1 VTSRRTKAQLL
12 LLVVIAVVGM
22 TYTGA
27 EYAGLDRLF
36 GARGYVVTMRLT
48 DSGGI
53 FVNAE
58 VAYRGVTVGRVTDLR
73 LTDWGV
79 EVDLDIESSAPPIPA
94 GTRALVANRSA
105 IGEQYVELEP
115 DGEGGPYL
123 GGDSVIPL
131 DRTAI
136 PPSPESVLGNLDA
149 LVSSVP
155 LDSLRTVVD
164 ELDAAFAG
172 AGEPLRR
179 LLDSTD
185 SLTATAIDHLPQTT
199 GLLANG
205 RTVLETQRAESA
217 NIAAFGEGLG
227 QIAAQLKQSD
237 PDLRSVIGQ
246 APVVARQVDDVLR
259 TSGTDLSV
267 LVANLLTTT
276 QITTSRKDAIEQ
288 ALVVYPIVVAA
299 TRTTSPDGT
308 GHLGVVLNFFDP
320 LSCTRGYETTVQ
332 RPADDVTAVPA
343 NSQAYCAEPPGSPI
357 SVRGAQN
364 APFAGVPQQLPP
376 PERQEPQDR
385 RLPGVLGSLDARP
398 GPASLAGL
406 LGLGE

>member
-1 VTSRRTKAQLL
+1 MISRGTRVRLL
-12 LLVVIAVVGM
+12 VLVVIAVVGV

-27 EYAGLDRLF
+27 EYARLDRLF
-36 GARGYVVTMRLT
+36 GARGYVATMRLT

-58 VAYRGVTVGRVTDLR
+58 VAYRGVTVGRVTELR

-79 EVDLDIESSAPPIPA
+79 EVDLDVEPSAPPIPA
-94 GTRALVANRSA
+94 STRALVANRSA

-115 DGEGGPYL
+115 DDENGPFL
-123 GGDSVIPL
+123 GQGSVIPL

-136 PPSPESVLGNLDA
+136 PPSPESVLANLDA
-149 LVSSVP
+149 LVTSVP
-155 LDSLRTVVD
+155 IESLRTVVD
-164 ELDAAFAG
+164 ELDTAFSG
-172 AGEPLRR
+172 AGEPLQR
-179 LLDSTD
+179 LLDSAD
-185 SLTATAIDHLPQTT
+185 SLTGTAIDHLPQTV
-199 GLLANG
+199 GLLADG

-217 NIAAFGEGLG
+217 NIAAFGEGLAR
-227 QIAAQLKQSD
+227 ISAQLKESD
-237 PDLRSVIGQ
+237 PDLRAVIGQ

-288 ALVVYPIVVAA
+288 ALVVYPIVVAT

-308 GHLGVVLNFFDP
+308 GHLGAVLNFFDP
-320 LSCTRGYETTVQ
+320 MSCTRGYETTHQ
-332 RPADDVTAVPA
+332 RPADDVTSIPA

-364 APFAGVPQQLPP
+364 APFAGIPQQLPA
-376 PERQEPQDR
+376 PEQQRQ

-398 GPASLAGL
+398 APTSLAGL

>member
-1 VTSRRTKAQLL
+1 MINRRSKVQIL
-12 LLVVIAVVGM
+12 LLVAIAVVGM

-27 EYAGLDRLF
+27 EYAGLDRML

-53 FVNAE
+53 FTNAE
-58 VAYRGVTVGRVTDLR
+58 VTYRGVTVGRVAELR

-79 EVDLDIESSAPPIPA
+79 EVDLDIESSTPIPA
-94 GTRALVANRSA
+94 DTRALVANRSA

-115 DGEGGPYL
+115 DDESGPYL
-123 GGDSVIPL
+123 DDGSVIPL

-149 LVSSVP
+149 FVTSVP
-155 LDSLRTVVD
+155 IESLRTVVD
-164 ELDAAFAG
+164 ELDTAFTG
-172 AGEPLRR
+172 AGEPLQR
-179 LLDSTD
+179 LLDSAD
-185 SLTATAIDHLPQTT
+185 SLTGTAIDHLPQTT
-199 GLLANG
+199 GLLADG
-205 RTVLETQRAESA
+205 RTVLETQQAEAA
-217 NIAAFGEGLG
+217 NIAAFGKGLG
-227 QIAAQLKQSD
+227 RISAQLKKSD
-237 PDLRSVIGQ
+237 PDLRTVIGQ

-259 TSGTDLSV
+259 TSGTDLGV

-288 ALVVYPIVVAA
+288 ALVVYPIVVAT

-308 GHLGVVLNFFDP
+308 GHLGLVFNFFDP
-320 LSCTRGYETTVQ
+320 MSCTRGYETTVQ
-332 RPADDVTAVPA
+332 RPANDVTAVPA
-343 NSQAYCAEPPGSPI
+343 NSQAYCAEPPNSPI

-364 APFAGVPQQLPP
+364 APFAGIPQQLPP
-376 PERQEPQDR
+376 PEQQEQ
-385 RLPGVLGSLDARP
+385 RLPGVLGSLGTTA
-398 GPASLAGL
+398 GPTSLAGL

>member
-1 VTSRRTKAQLL
+1 VISRGTRVRLL
-12 LLVVIAVVGM
+12 ALVVIAVVGM

-27 EYAGLDRLF
+27 EYAGLDRMF
-36 GARGYVVTMRLT
+36 GARGYVVTVRLT

-58 VAYRGVTVGRVTDLR
+58 VAYRGVTIGRVTELR

-79 EVDLDIESSAPPIPA
+79 EVDLDVEPSAPPIPA
-94 GTRALVANRSA
+94 STRALVANRSA

-115 DGEGGPYL
+115 DDENGPFL
-123 GGDSVIPL
+123 GQGSVIAL

-136 PPSPESVLGNLDA
+136 PPSPESVLTNLDA
-149 LVSSVP
+149 LVRSVP
-155 LDSLRTVVD
+155 VESLRTVVD
-164 ELDAAFAG
+164 ELDTAFTG
-172 AGEPLRR
+172 AGEPLQR

-185 SLTATAIDHLPQTT
+185 SLTGTAIDHLPQTT

-217 NIAAFGEGLG
+217 NIAAFGEGLAK
-227 QIAAQLKQSD
+227 ISAQLKESD
-237 PDLRSVIGQ
+237 PDLRAVIGQ

-259 TSGTDLSV
+259 TSGTDLGV

-288 ALVVYPIVVAA
+288 ALVVYPIVVAT

-308 GHLGVVLNFFDP
+308 GHLGAVLNFFDP
-320 LSCTRGYETTVQ
+320 MSCTRGYETTVR
-332 RPADDVTAVPA
+332 RPADDVTAIPA
-343 NSQAYCAEPPGSPI
+343 NSQAYCAEPPNSPI

-364 APFAGVPQQLPP
+364 APFAGIPQQLPP
-376 PERQEPQDR
+376 PERQRQ
-385 RLPGVLGSLDARP
+385 RLPGVLGSLDPRP
-398 GPASLAGL
+398 APTSLAGL

>member
-1 VTSRRTKAQLL
+1 MRLL

-27 EYAGLDRLF
+27 EYAGLDRVF

-53 FVNAE
+53 FLNAE

-73 LTDWGV
+73 LTEWGV

-94 GTRALVANRSA
+94 DTRALVANRSA

-115 DGEGGPYL
+115 DDESGPHL
-123 GGDSVIPL
+123 GDGSVIPL

-149 LVSSVP
+149 LVSSIPVE
-155 LDSLRTVVD
+155 SLRTVVD
-164 ELDAAFAG
+164 ELDTAFTD
-172 AGEPLRR
+172 AGEPLQR

-185 SLTATAIDHLPQTT
+185 SLTGTAIDHLPQTT

-205 RTVLETQRAESA
+205 RTVLETQQAEAA
-217 NIAAFGEGLG
+217 NIAAFSTGLAR
-227 QIAAQLKQSD
+227 ISAQLKESD
-237 PDLRSVIGQ
+237 PDLRAVIGQ
-246 APVVARQVDDVLR
+246 APAVARQVDDILR
-259 TSGTDLSV
+259 TSGTDLGV
-267 LVANLLTTT
+267 VIANLLTTT
-276 QITTSRKDAIEQ
+276 QITTSRRDAIEQ
-288 ALVVYPIVVAA
+288 ALVVYPIVVAT

-308 GHLGVVLNFFDP
+308 GHLGAVLNFFDP
-320 LSCTRGYETTVQ
+320 MSCTRGYETTVQ

-343 NSQAYCAEPPGSPI
+343 NAQAYCAEPPNSPI

-364 APFAGVPQQLPP
+364 APFAGIPQQLAP
-376 PERQEPQDR
+376 PEQQER
-385 RLPGVLGSLDARP
+385 RLPGVLGSPEGRP
-398 GPASLAGL
+398 GPTSLAGL